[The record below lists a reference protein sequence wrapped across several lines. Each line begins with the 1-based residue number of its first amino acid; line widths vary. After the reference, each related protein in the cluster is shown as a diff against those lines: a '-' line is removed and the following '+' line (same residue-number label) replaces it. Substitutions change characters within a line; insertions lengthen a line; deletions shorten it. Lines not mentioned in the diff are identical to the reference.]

1 MGISLNGSRIGIFS
15 NSKPLPQTGGAGKF
29 FGSTKGG
36 FYTPQ
41 GFSAVML
48 SARPYAVAVSL
59 TQEQIPTID
68 WQSAEPCCIAPPTT
82 GEGYD
87 DNQTGFNYNGGG
99 SGFGS
104 GKHSTGELKPCCS
117 EAALDDS

>member
-29 FGSTKGG
+29 FGPTKGG

-41 GFSAVML
+41 GFSSVML
-48 SARPYAVAVSL
+48 SARPYAIHVYNALS
-59 TQEQIPTID
+59 EEYE

-104 GKHSTGELKPCCS
+104 GKHSTGELKPCCG
-117 EAALDDS
+117 